1 MDDLKLYGSN
11 QNETDSLVRTVEI
24 VTKDTGMKFGIDK
37 CGVLTMK
44 KGREVKQDGIELE
57 NGEENGQVGEGRYKY
72 LGIMEKRDIYQ
83 EEINAKHVFQ
93 MINTWLVTTIQYS
106 AGIIECMRKEAKEM
120 DWKTKK
126 TVTMYS

>member
-44 KGREVKQDGIELE
+44 KGRKVK
-57 NGEENGQVGEGRYKY
+57 
-72 LGIMEKRDIYQ
+72 
-83 EEINAKHVFQ
+83 
-93 MINTWLVTTIQYS
+93 
-106 AGIIECMRKEAKEM
+106 
-120 DWKTKK
+120 
-126 TVTMYS
+126 